1 MNKLLQEFREA
12 LAKETKPKKEEK
24 PKEEK

>member
-1 MNKLLQEFREA
+1 MNKILQEFREA
-12 LAKETKPKKEEK
+12 LAKETKPKKKEK